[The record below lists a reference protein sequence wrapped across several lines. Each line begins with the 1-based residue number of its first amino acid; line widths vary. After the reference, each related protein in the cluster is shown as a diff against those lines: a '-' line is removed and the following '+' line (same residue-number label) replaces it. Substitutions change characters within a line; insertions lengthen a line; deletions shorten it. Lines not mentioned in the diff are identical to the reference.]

1 MHIYLASQSPRRQE
15 LLKQIQVQFNLL
27 LPDASEDAEAL
38 EMVGFNERPL
48 PYVKRVVRAKAQAA
62 MERLSKRKLP
72 VHPILVADTTVA
84 LGRQIFGKPQS
95 RADHLRMLHCL
106 SGNTHRV
113 ITGIGV
119 VQAGQITEAIS
130 ISYVTFAALSRTQIQ
145 HYIDSGEGEGK
156 AGGYAVQGVAAAFI
170 PHISGSYSG
179 IMGLPLAQTAMLL
192 KL

>member
-1 MHIYLASQSPRRQE
+1 MLIYLASQSPRRQE
-15 LLKQIQVQFNLL
+15 LLKQIQVKFNLL

-38 EMVGFNERPL
+38 EMVDLNERPL
-48 PYVKRVVRAKAQAA
+48 PYVKRIVRAKAQAA
-62 MERLSKRKLP
+62 MERLSKRNLP

-106 SGNTHRV
+106 AGNTHRV

-119 VQAGQITEAIS
+119 VRAGQITEAIS
-130 ISYVTFAALSRTQIQ
+130 ISYVTFAALNRTQIQ